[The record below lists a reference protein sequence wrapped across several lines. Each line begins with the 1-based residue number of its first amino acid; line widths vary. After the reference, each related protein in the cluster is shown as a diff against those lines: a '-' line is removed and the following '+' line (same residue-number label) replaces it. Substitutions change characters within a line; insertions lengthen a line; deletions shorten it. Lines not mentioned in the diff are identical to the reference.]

1 MTAPTIPDERGSA
14 TTGTV
19 APFGPVGPV
28 GPLAAHEP
36 LPLDAVRL
44 DPSGHFGAWQAL
56 TDRATVPHCVE
67 QVEQCGALDN
77 LRRVVGE
84 SDADFRGY
92 WFADSDVHKTL
103 EAVAWRLARVADEE
117 LTRWL
122 DDITRLLAR
131 VQDDDGYLDSCIQG
145 VKPDDRWAE
154 LHWSHETYVMGHL
167 VQAGI
172 AAARGLGDTALLDV
186 AVRAADLLARTFGP
200 GGRAAADGHPG
211 IEMALVELSR
221 LTGRS
226 SYQETARAMI
236 EARGH
241 GLLGDQPYG
250 RGYFQDHV
258 PVRDAVAATG
268 HAVRQLYLAAGA
280 VDVAIETGD
289 RQLLAASERMWED
302 VVGRRSYVTGG
313 VGSRHRDEAF
323 GDPYELPSERAYAET
338 CAAIAGVM
346 WNWRLLLATGR
357 RRYADEIERL
367 LFNAVPAGLAGDGR
381 HFFYSNPLQRRT
393 EHDGSVEDSPAERLP
408 WYAIPCCPPN
418 LARLGAT
425 LQTYVATW
433 DRSGDLVLQQY
444 AAGRVR
450 VATPRGELELNV
462 ETSYPWDGAIVVTVD
477 AASGAVGL
485 RLRVPGWATGVRASV
500 AGRPIEPDSDG
511 YVSMAGPLP
520 PGTRVVL
527 EVPMPVR
534 MLRPS
539 PRVDAVRGCVALV
552 RGPVVYC
559 VEALDLPEDV
569 DVDDLTV
576 APGSR
581 FEEVPGTVG
590 GQTAVLLRGVAHV
603 TSTAEAP
610 LYSEAEPP
618 EPTRRIPVTAVPYA
632 LWANRGVGGM
642 RVWLPVACTARDQ
655 PSAAPNA

>member
-1 MTAPTIPDERGSA
+1 M
-14 TTGTV
+14 
-19 APFGPVGPV
+19 
-28 GPLAAHEP
+28 
-36 LPLDAVRL
+36 
-44 DPSGHFGAWQAL
+44 
-56 TDRATVPHCVE
+56 
-67 QVEQCGALDN
+67 
-77 LRRVVGE
+77 
-84 SDADFRGY
+84 
-92 WFADSDVHKTL
+92 
-103 EAVAWRLARVADEE
+103 
-117 LTRWL
+117 
-122 DDITRLLAR
+122 
-131 VQDDDGYLDSCIQG
+131 
-145 VKPDDRWAE
+145 
-154 LHWSHETYVMGHL
+154 
-167 VQAGI
+167 
-172 AAARGLGDTALLDV
+172 
-186 AVRAADLLARTFGP
+186 
-200 GGRAAADGHPG
+200 
-211 IEMALVELSR
+211 
-221 LTGRS
+221 
-226 SYQETARAMI
+226 
-236 EARGH
+236 
-241 GLLGDQPYG
+241 
-250 RGYFQDHV
+250 
-258 PVRDAVAATG
+258 
-268 HAVRQLYLAAGA
+268 
-280 VDVAIETGD
+280 
-289 RQLLAASERMWED
+289 
-302 VVGRRSYVTGG
+302 
-313 VGSRHRDEAF
+313 
-323 GDPYELPSERAYAET
+323 
-338 CAAIAGVM
+338 
-346 WNWRLLLATGR
+346 
-357 RRYADEIERL
+357 
-367 LFNAVPAGLAGDGR
+367 
-381 HFFYSNPLQRRT
+381 
-393 EHDGSVEDSPAERLP
+393 
-408 WYAIPCCPPN
+408 
-418 LARLGAT
+418 
-425 LQTYVATW
+425 
-433 DRSGDLVLQQY
+433 
-444 AAGRVR
+444 
-450 VATPRGELELNV
+450 ATPRGELELNV